1 MAVPEIELSRF
12 GAWPA
17 YMNPVTTNGAGDPAG
32 TGTIDK
38 DASSP
43 ARSSET
49 KRLFIPFNIV
59 LVLPAQLTVMAVV
72 VVPTLIVIWLSL
84 TNWQPTQAIPWWRG
98 EFIWFWNFYDLWYD
112 ERFVNSVVRTFVVV
126 AICITVELAMALGLA
141 LLFVEEWWWKR
152 LAVSVIILPMMI
164 IPVDAANA
172 FFMLF
177 NDRGPI
183 NHLISLATSAPF
195 TFSWLSHP
203 TWAMVPIML
212 CEIWQW
218 TPLMFLM
225 VLTGLLSLPQNQVRA
240 AIALGATPA
249 RIFRKIMLPLLTPVI
264 GIAVLIRSI
273 ETFKIFDPVYILTR
287 GQPGGATET
296 ISMYMYNGAF
306 VYFRMGYIAAAALI
320 VLVLVVSICLA
331 LAQPLKRHG
340 G

>member
-1 MAVPEIELSRF
+1 MAVPEIELSCLR
-12 GAWPA
+12 AWPA
-17 YMNPVTTNGAGDPAG
+17 YMSPVTTNGAGDPAG
-32 TGTIDK
+32 TGPTDK
-38 DASSP
+38 IASSP

-49 KRLFIPFNIV
+49 KRSLIPFNVV

-84 TNWQPTQAIPWWRG
+84 TDWQPTQAIPWWQG
-98 EFIWFWNFYDLWYD
+98 EFVWFWNFYDLWYD
-112 ERFVNSVVRTFVVV
+112 ERFVNSVVRTLIVV

-183 NHLISLATSAPF
+183 NHLISLLIGAPF